1 MNNTD
6 AIISLAA
13 CFLVGIGFSY
23 STLTLIVNL
32 CHKYGLVDSP
42 NWRKVHNVAIPRLG
56 GLIFMPSL
64 AISLVVGMGAMTL
77 LGTFEHE
84 FTASSFAMVAGA
96 ILIYI
101 IGLSDDLQE
110 MKASTKFMVQI
121 AASLLFPLCNLM
133 ICNLQGFCGIYELP
147 LWASYPLTVFVILL
161 IVNAMNLI
169 DGIDGLSSGLSIL
182 MLTILGYSYYERGSM
197 LFLLLCTAMIA
208 TLGIFFCFNVFGQ
221 AHGKKIFMGDAG
233 SLTLG
238 YVIAYLVI
246 KYQMVEWTNGLSDSS
261 PLVLAF
267 SLVIIPTFDVVR
279 VALTRIKNGKAMFS
293 PDKTHIHHLIMQTGM
308 NMHMTLVCILAL
320 FCILITANMLLD
332 GIGLNITWIA
342 VIDTL
347 LYALVI
353 VTTSLHR
360 K

>member
-6 AIISLAA
+6 ITISLTA
-13 CFLVGIGFSY
+13 CSLVGIGFSY
-23 STLTLIVNL
+23 ATLTLIVNL

-42 NWRKVHNVAIPRLG
+42 NWRKVHKVAIPRLG

-64 AISLVVGMGAMTL
+64 AISLVVGMGTMTQ
-77 LGTFEHE
+77 LGIFEHK

-96 ILIYI
+96 MLIYI

-110 MKASTKFMVQI
+110 MKASTKFIVQI

-147 LWASYPLTVFVILL
+147 LWISYPLTVFIILL

-182 MLTILGYSYYERGSM
+182 MLTMLGYLYYERGSM

-208 TLGIFFCFNVFGQ
+208 TLGVFFCFNVFGQ
-221 AHGKKIFMGDAG
+221 PRGKKIFMGDAG

-238 YVIAYLVI
+238 YIIAYLVI
-246 KYQMVEWTNGLSDSS
+246 KYQMVEWANGTGDSR
-261 PLVLAF
+261 PLVLAY

-279 VALTRIKNGKAMFS
+279 VALTRLKNGKEMFS
-293 PDKTHIHHLIMQTGM
+293 PDKTHIHHLIMQTGIS
-308 NMHMTLVCILAL
+308 MHVTLACILAF
-320 FCILITANMLLD
+320 FCILIAANMLLN
-332 GIGLNITWIA
+332 GLGMNITWIIA
-342 VIDTL
+342 IDIL
-347 LYALVI
+347 LYAIIIGITFL
-353 VTTSLHR
+353 
-360 K
+360 KKK